1 MTFGS
6 LFSGI
11 GGFDLGF
18 ERAGL
23 TCSWQLENDAKCN
36 DMLAKHWPNVKRYG
50 DVKDVGEG
58 LEPVDLI
65 CGGDPCPAHSRASSI
80 WGTRHPDLAGYFL
93 ALVGRLRPQWLV
105 RENVPSPTIDHF
117 DAGLAALGYGTV
129 IVRVDAAKITGQSRQ
144 RDFTVGCYQVSRQN
158 TASIFSDCENGSGS
172 YTTRLGTRQIAP
184 ALTTHRTRYD
194 SRDCYIYEGE
204 RLRILDSDER
214 ETLAGF
220 PSGWTAGFSE
230 ATRARMCGNAVVP
243 QVAEWIGK
251 RITAVEVL

>member
-1 MTFGS
+1 MSEKDLSQLTLFVEVIPAPHIPGQAQYGEQDIPISPDIS
-6 LFSGI
+6 LPWLDDCVHNGWSARMF
-11 GGFDLGF
+11 LH
-18 ERAGL
+18 
-23 TCSWQLENDAKCN
+23 QL
-36 DMLAKHWPNVKRYG
+36 
-50 DVKDVGEG
+50 
-58 LEPVDLI
+58 LI
-65 CGGDPCPAHSRASSI
+65 
-80 WGTRHPDLAGYFL
+80 
-93 ALVGRLRPQWLV
+93 